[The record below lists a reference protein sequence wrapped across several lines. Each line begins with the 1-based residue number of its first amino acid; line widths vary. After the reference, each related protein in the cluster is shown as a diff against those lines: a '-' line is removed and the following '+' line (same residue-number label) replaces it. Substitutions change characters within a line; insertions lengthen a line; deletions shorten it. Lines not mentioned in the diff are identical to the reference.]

1 MSNISV
7 SPQSFSTKTWETIK
21 RNKHVHW
28 VFSYGTVHVLL
39 LMLVFVSVIPLAYMV
54 STSLKPNGTEYEL
67 PIRWIPERL
76 AWENYKLALTTVPTL
91 TFLKNTVIVTIVS
104 LIGELL
110 TSSLAAYAFARLR
123 FPGRDFLFMIMM
135 STLMLP
141 YFVILIPVFIL
152 FRNLGWIDTLL
163 PLTVPAFFGGS
174 PLYIFFLRQYFLT
187 LPRELDEAARIDG
200 AGFFRIWWSVIL
212 PLSKPAL
219 ATVAI
224 LSLVFHW
231 NEFTGP
237 LVFINSQENFTL
249 ALGIR
254 LFRNQYTT
262 FFNQT
267 MAYATLMTVPIL
279 IVFFIFQKQFIKGIS
294 MTGLGG
300 R

>member
-1 MSNISV
+1 MV
-7 SPQSFSTKTWETIK
+7 
-21 RNKHVHW
+21 
-28 VFSYGTVHVLL
+28 
-39 LMLVFVSVIPLAYMV
+39 ML
-54 STSLKPNGTEYEL
+54 
-67 PIRWIPERL
+67 
-76 AWENYKLALTTVPTL
+76 
-91 TFLKNTVIVTIVS
+91 
-104 LIGELL
+104 
-110 TSSLAAYAFARLR
+110 
-123 FPGRDFLFMIMM
+123 

-174 PLYIFFLRQYFLT
+174 PLYIFFLRQYFMT

-231 NEFTGP
+231 NEFIGP

-267 MAYATLMTVPIL
+267 MAYATLMTAPIM
-279 IVFFIFQKQFIKGIS
+279 IVFFIFQKQFIKGIA
-294 MTGLGG
+294 MTGLSG

>member
-1 MSNISV
+1 MSQISMV
-7 SPQSFSTKTWETIK
+7 SRPSRTLWEQLTQ
-21 RNKHVHW
+21 NKYVRWLTSRLPVHI
-28 VFSYGTVHVLL
+28 LL
-39 LMLVFVSVIPLAYMV
+39 LFLVAVAGLPLLYMV
-54 STSLKPNGTEYEL
+54 STSLKANGTEYEL

-76 AWENYKLALTTVPTL
+76 AWENYTRALTAVPTL
-91 TFLKNTVIVTIVS
+91 TFLKNTLIVSIVS

-110 TSSLAAYAFARLR
+110 TGSLAAYAFARLR
-123 FPGRDFLFMIMM
+123 FPGRDILFMVML

-141 YFVILIPVFIL
+141 YFVVLIPVFIL
-152 FRNLGWIDTLL
+152 FRNLNWIDTLL

-187 LPRELDEAARIDG
+187 LPRELDEAARMDG
-200 AGFFRIWWSVIL
+200 ASFFRIWWSVIM
-212 PLSKPAL
+212 PLAKPAL

-237 LVFINSQENFTL
+237 LIFLNSQENFTL

-267 MAYATLMTVPIL
+267 MAFATLMTIPIL
-279 IVFFIFQKQFIKGIS
+279 TVFFIFQKQFIKGIS
-294 MTGLGG
+294 MTGLAG

>member
-1 MSNISV
+1 MSTVAENPV
-7 SPQSFSTKTWETIK
+7 ATHQSTEESKTLTPVQWLVQ
-21 RNKHVHW
+21 RLP
-28 VFSYGTVHVLL
+28 VHVMLL
-39 LMLVFVSVIPLAYMV
+39 ILVSISVIPLAYMV
-54 STSLKPNGTEYEL
+54 STSLKPDGTEYEL
-67 PIRWIPERL
+67 PIRWIPQRL
-76 AWENYKLALTTVPTL
+76 AFENYDRALNAVPTL
-91 TFLKNTVIVTIVS
+91 TFLKNTLIVTVVS

-110 TSSLAAYAFARLR
+110 TSSLAAYGFARLR
-123 FPGRDFLFMIMM
+123 FPGRNKFFMLMM

-141 YFVILIPVFIL
+141 YFVILIPIFIL
-152 FRNLGWIDTLL
+152 FRGLGWIDTLL

-174 PLYIFFLRQYFLT
+174 PLYIFFLRQYFMT
-187 LPRELDEAARIDG
+187 LPHELDEAARIDG
-200 AGFFRIWWSVIL
+200 AGFFRIWWSIIM

-237 LVFINSQENFTL
+237 LIFINSQENFTL

-267 MAYATLMTVPIL
+267 MAFATLMTLPIL
-279 IVFFIFQKQFIKGIS
+279 TVFFIFQKQFIKGIAL
-294 MTGLGG
+294 TGLSG